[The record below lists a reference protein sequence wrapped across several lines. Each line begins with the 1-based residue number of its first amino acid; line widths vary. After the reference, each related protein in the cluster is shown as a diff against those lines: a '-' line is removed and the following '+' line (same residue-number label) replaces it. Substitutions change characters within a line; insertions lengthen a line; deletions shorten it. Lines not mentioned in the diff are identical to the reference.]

1 MFLNDLSDQQKKMFM
16 ALAKRMVLA
25 DWRLEPHEK
34 AAIDRVEEELG
45 ASLDVDPKDLMS
57 NDNLSV
63 LDNQRAKRI
72 VMYELMV
79 LAHADLKIDSSE
91 RHVFDDLAEELAIPD
106 DVMRL
111 LESLSLDGFSI
122 ARVNGDDTGHRAKV
136 DEALN
141 G

>member
-34 AAIDRVEEELG
+34 AAIDRVEDELG
-45 ASLDVDPKDLMS
+45 ESLDVDPKDLMS
-57 NDNLSV
+57 NDNLSI
-63 LDNQRAKRI
+63 LDTQRVKRI

-91 RHVFDDLAEELAIPD
+91 RHVFDDLAEELSIPKTVM
-106 DVMRL
+106 DV
-111 LESLSLDGFSI
+111 LEALALDGFSI
-122 ARVNGDDTGHRAKV
+122 ARVNGDDSRHRALV
-136 DEALN
+136 SDTLD